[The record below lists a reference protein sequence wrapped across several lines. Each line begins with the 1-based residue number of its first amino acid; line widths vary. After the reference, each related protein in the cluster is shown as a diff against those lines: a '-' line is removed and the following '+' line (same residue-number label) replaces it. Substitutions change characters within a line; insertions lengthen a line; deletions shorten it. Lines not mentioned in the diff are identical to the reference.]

1 MSCFEI
7 LWETVKNCDCFEKNR
22 DFIDVLISR
31 IIRARARVRP
41 LVQIKNA
48 PERAHARA
56 KSKKKISILVI
67 LREGKQT
74 DFNYF
79 TSGCTDRF

>member
-1 MSCFEI
+1 MIGFD
-7 LWETVKNCDCFEKNR
+7 NNR

-31 IIRARARVRP
+31 IFRARARACVRSYK
-41 LVQIKNA
+41 IKNA

>member
-7 LWETVKNCDCFEKNR
+7 LWETVKIVIGFDNNR
-22 DFIDVLISR
+22 DFVDVLISR
-31 IIRARARVRP
+31 IIRACARVRT

-56 KSKKKISILVI
+56 KSKKKNQYFSDFT
-67 LREGKQT
+67 RGKT
-74 DFNYF
+74 N
-79 TSGCTDRF
+79 

>member
-7 LWETVKNCDCFEKNR
+7 LWETVKIVIGFDNNR

-31 IIRARARVRP
+31 IFANFRARARVRS
-41 LVQIKNA
+41 LVQIKKA

-56 KSKKKISILVI
+56 KLKKKQYFSDFTK
-67 LREGKQT
+67 GKT
-74 DFNYF
+74 N
-79 TSGCTDRF
+79 